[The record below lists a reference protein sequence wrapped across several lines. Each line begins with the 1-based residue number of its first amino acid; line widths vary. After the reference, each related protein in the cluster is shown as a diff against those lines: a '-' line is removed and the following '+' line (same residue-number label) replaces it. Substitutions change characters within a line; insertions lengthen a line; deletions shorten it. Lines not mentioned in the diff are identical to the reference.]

1 MAKKAFQLISVV
13 AGSLMSNR
21 KSNEEPIQV
30 KTKILNLVLVRK
42 TPTDVGNQTVH
53 VGNSTVVLPPSS
65 FLLENLPKNSSFID
79 TQVRQHSAKTVSLWR
94 FICWFSGGRQYTFI
108 KVNPYVRAKI
118 ITLTFIQGVVD
129 WTLTP
134 TPISYLVTQHLLLF
148 GFHENKTAIL
158 VAILAFWIADLFQFS
173 SNYNWE

>member
-79 TQVRQHSAKTVSLWR
+79 TQVRQHSAKTVSL
-94 FICWFSGGRQYTFI
+94 
-108 KVNPYVRAKI
+108 
-118 ITLTFIQGVVD
+118 
-129 WTLTP
+129 
-134 TPISYLVTQHLLLF
+134 
-148 GFHENKTAIL
+148 
-158 VAILAFWIADLFQFS
+158 
-173 SNYNWE
+173 